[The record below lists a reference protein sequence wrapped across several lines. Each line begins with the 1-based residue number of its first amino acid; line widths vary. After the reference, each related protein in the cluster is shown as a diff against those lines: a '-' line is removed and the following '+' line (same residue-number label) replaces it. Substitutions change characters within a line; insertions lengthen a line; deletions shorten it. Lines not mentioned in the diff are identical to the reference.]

1 MSNKVEFKI
10 LVSGS
15 EEIKKSFSN
24 LAAGL
29 EEFEKATKSIAR
41 DLSQVG
47 STVGLLG
54 ASISGPLVF
63 ALNSASKSSADA
75 AVQVKRFQDTTLNFQ
90 KEIASSVIPV
100 FSKMNDVL
108 GNLFSAFQR
117 IDQTLRDQILQGAL
131 VTGVFLA
138 FSGAITIVVAKIIG
152 LASNIASLSA
162 RFLVFAAANPL
173 ILAVGASIVAL
184 TVLMFKFKA
193 VSDVVLS
200 TFQVMFILLQN
211 GFLTVRAALEKFVSI
226 SLDNISKI
234 FVALSNIP
242 GPMQEQ
248 FAAFGQLLNNQSAL
262 LNRFAYQDIQ
272 AVNDKAAEL
281 GQILTTGQG
290 TWSMGFEDLKTKVSE
305 FFAVLT
311 GGTEEGSVVQT
322 FTDGFK
328 TGLDEIGAKLSNLG
342 LIGADIA
349 KTFHAGM
356 SAAISDVIL
365 GVKSAKEAFADF
377 GRLILKTI
385 VDYVA
390 QWIAFQ
396 ILAKSLALIGVTFAV
411 AQAAVVGAA
420 WAPAAAL
427 ASLATLGGNAAP
439 AAAAMTSTV
448 ALGNLLAIP
457 KFAEGSG
464 PLKDDTLGLFNKRE
478 MVIPAT
484 FSDAIRSGELSLSG
498 GGQQQSSES
507 VTFDF
512 RGAQF
517 NGITDTLVEQIF
529 TKASE
534 NIKNRTLAFAGA
546 G

>member
-1 MSNKVEFKI
+1 LSNKVEFKI

-47 STVGLLG
+47 STVALLG

-108 GNLFSAFQR
+108 GNLFAAFQR

-138 FSGAITIVVAKIIG
+138 FSGAITIVVAKVIG

-162 RFLVFAAANPL
+162 KFLVFAAANPL

-281 GQILTTGQG
+281 GQILATGQG

-311 GGTEEGSVVQT
+311 GGTEEGSIVQT

-411 AQAAVVGAA
+411 TQAAVVGAA

-439 AAAAMTSTV
+439 ASAAMTSTV
-448 ALGNLLAIP
+448 ALGNLLAVP

-478 MVIPAT
+478 IVVPTT

-498 GGQQQSSES
+498 GGQQQSSEGI
-507 VTFDF
+507 TFDF

-534 NIKNRTLAFAGA
+534 NIRNRTLAFVGA